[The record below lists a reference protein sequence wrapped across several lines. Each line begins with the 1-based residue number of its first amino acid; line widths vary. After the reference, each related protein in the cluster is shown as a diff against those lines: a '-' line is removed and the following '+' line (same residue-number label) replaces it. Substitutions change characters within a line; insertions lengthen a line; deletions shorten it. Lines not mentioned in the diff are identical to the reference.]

1 MAVRGAA
8 DVDGFAS
15 TPSFGSARRRADGW
29 TRAAAF
35 GRLGGARIVAK
46 VVVGLVVVWVAR
58 IFPLIVSAAF
68 SRRKGP
74 FRTARG

>member
-15 TPSFGSARRRADGW
+15 TPPFGSARRRADGW

-35 GRLGGARIVAK
+35 GRLGGARIVAE
-46 VVVGLVVVWVAR
+46 VVVGFVVAQS
-58 IFPLIVSAAF
+58 PESSPAAQ
-68 SRRKGP
+68 R
-74 FRTARG
+74 A